1 MTAHPRP
8 LRPGDQVILV
18 DGNSFLFRAYFQSMN
33 QDRKYNVRPSDGL
46 PTGAVRLFSTKLFQ
60 FIREGAAGVR
70 PTHLGIIFDA
80 TEETFRKDIY
90 ADYKA
95 NRAEPPSDLIPQFSL
110 TREAVKAF
118 GLIPIE
124 QDGLEADDLIATY
137 ACRASEAGA
146 EVLIVSADKDLMQL
160 VRPGVTF
167 YDPESG
173 LKGKPGYRPERK
185 LDREGVIEKFGV
197 PPEQVPDVQAL
208 IGDPTDNVP
217 GVPGIGPKAAATLIG
232 ELGSLDA
239 ILAFKDKP
247 EGLDA
252 ALQEGLGA
260 LQTELDALAG
270 EPVKINSGAQIAE
283 ILANKFNITDL
294 PLDKKGKPTADA
306 ETLERLGCDLAFCR
320 TLVRARNLSRVIG
333 VTARKVLDNDEQAR
347 ISKKLVT
354 LECDATLAVP
364 MEDLA
369 LDSVDAARL
378 IAFFKAA
385 ELNQLVKRVAE
396 AYDVDAGAIDPDPRL
411 ASGVKAAEPTGE
423 GASANLSAEAKTSP
437 SLPSPSSGEGFAPP
451 GAEGFE
457 GFTPDALAA
466 TRTAEVLSVKFDT
479 DAYHCVRSLA
489 ELDRW
494 IARARETGIV
504 AFDTETNSLDSN
516 SAELIGFSLALAPG
530 EACYVPLLHGS
541 EVDLFGGGLL
551 ADQLNGETALQRI
564 KPLLEDAAVLKV
576 GHNVKFDWVVLKRQG
591 IEVRPFDDTM
601 LISYVLD
608 AGRYGLAGHGM
619 DELAQRHLNHRTIR
633 FSDVAGRGKGKVTFD
648 KVGIE
653 RATCYA
659 AEDADVTLRLWRLLK
674 PRLVSER
681 RSTVYETLERS
692 LIDVLARMEMRG
704 IGVDRQILSR
714 LSGHFAQTLARLE
727 HEIHELAGEKF
738 APGSPKQI
746 GDILFGKMGL
756 PGARK
761 TATGQWATGA
771 NILEELAAA
780 GHELPRKL
788 LEWRQLAKLKSTYT
802 DALQG
807 YMHPETGRV
816 HTSYSLAATTTGRLS
831 SSDPN
836 LQNIPIRTE
845 EGRKIR
851 AAFVAGPGQKIISAD
866 YSQIELRVLAHIADI
881 PQLRQAFAD
890 GVDIHAAT
898 ASAMFGV
905 PLSEVTPDLRRNAK
919 TINFGIIY
927 GISAFGL
934 AERLGIERGE
944 AGVFIKQYFERF
956 PGIRDYIEETK
967 RACRENGFVTTLFG
981 RVCHYPDIKVSNPS
995 QRAAV
1000 ERQAINAPIQGTAA
1014 DIIRRA
1020 MIRMEGALA
1029 EAGLSARMLL
1039 QVHDELVFE
1048 APDEEV
1054 EAALPLIRKVMEE
1067 APHPAVQLRVP
1078 LAVDARAASNWDEAH

>member
-1 MTAHPRP
+1 
-8 LRPGDQVILV
+8 
-18 DGNSFLFRAYFQSMN
+18 
-33 QDRKYNVRPSDGL
+33 
-46 PTGAVRLFSTKLFQ
+46 
-60 FIREGAAGVR
+60 
-70 PTHLGIIFDA
+70 
-80 TEETFRKDIY
+80 
-90 ADYKA
+90 
-95 NRAEPPSDLIPQFSL
+95 
-110 TREAVKAF
+110 
-118 GLIPIE
+118 
-124 QDGLEADDLIATY
+124 
-137 ACRASEAGA
+137 
-146 EVLIVSADKDLMQL
+146 
-160 VRPGVTF
+160 
-167 YDPESG
+167 
-173 LKGKPGYRPERK
+173 
-185 LDREGVIEKFGV
+185 V
-197 PPEQVPDVQAL
+197 P
-208 IGDPTDNVP
+208 
-217 GVPGIGPKAAATLIG
+217 
-232 ELGSLDA
+232 
-239 ILAFKDKP
+239 
-247 EGLDA
+247 A
-252 ALQEGLGA
+252 AL
-260 LQTELDALAG
+260 
-270 EPVKINSGAQIAE
+270 AE
-283 ILANKFNITDL
+283 
-294 PLDKKGKPTADA
+294 
-306 ETLERLGCDLAFCR
+306 R
-320 TLVRARNLSRVIG
+320 RA
-333 VTARKVLDNDEQAR
+333 
-347 ISKKLVT
+347 
-354 LECDATLAVP
+354 
-364 MEDLA
+364 
-369 LDSVDAARL
+369 
-378 IAFFKAA
+378 
-385 ELNQLVKRVAE
+385 
-396 AYDVDAGAIDPDPRL
+396 
-411 ASGVKAAEPTGE
+411 
-423 GASANLSAEAKTSP
+423 
-437 SLPSPSSGEGFAPP
+437 
-451 GAEGFE
+451 
-457 GFTPDALAA
+457 
-466 TRTAEVLSVKFDT
+466 AEVLSLKFDT

-494 IARARETGIV
+494 IARARETGTV
-504 AFDTETNSLDSN
+504 AFDTETNSLDPN
-516 SAELIGFSLALAPG
+516 SAELVGFSFALAPG

-541 EVDLFGGGLL
+541 EMDLFGGGRV
-551 ADQLNGETALQRI
+551 ADQLNADSALQRI
-564 KPLLEDAAVLKV
+564 KPLLEDPAVLKV
-576 GHNVKFDWVVLKRQG
+576 GHNVKFDWVVLSRHG

-619 DELAQRHLNHRTIR
+619 DELAQRHLGHRTIR
-633 FSDVAGRGKGKVTFD
+633 FSDVAGKGKAAVTFD
-648 KVGIE
+648 KVTLE

-681 RSTVYETLERS
+681 RTTVYETLERS
-692 LIDVLARMEMRG
+692 LVDVLARMEMRG
-704 IGVDRQILSR
+704 IAVDRQILSR

-727 HEIHELAGEKF
+727 NEIHELAGEKF
-738 APGSPKQI
+738 SPGSPKQI

-771 NILEELAAA
+771 NILDELAAA
-780 GHELPRKL
+780 GHDLPRKL

-807 YMHPETGRV
+807 YMHPQTGRV

-905 PLSEVTPDLRRNAK
+905 PLSDVTADLRRNAK

-934 AERLGIERGE
+934 GIARGE
-944 AGVFIKQYFERF
+944 AGAFLKQYFERF

-967 RACRENGFVTTLFG
+967 RSCRENGFVTTLFG

-1020 MIRMEGALA
+1020 MVRMEGALA
-1029 EAGLSARMLL
+1029 RAGLSARMLL

-1048 APDEEV
+1048 VPDEQV
-1054 EAALPLIRKVMEE
+1054 EASLPVIRKVMEE

-1078 LAVDARAASNWDEAH
+1078 LAVDARAAGNWDEAH